1 MFELIRAN
9 KRRSMVLMFFMLVLL
24 LALGF
29 AIGGAVVSSL
39 SARPESA
46 EDLLNRGFVFD
57 PAPGFVG
64 MGVAF
69 VLWMVQSL
77 VAYFQGGRILLNV
90 SGAKLIERED
100 HPQLHNVVEEMCIA
114 ASLSKVPKIYVID
127 DMAMN
132 AFATGRGPE
141 NAAVAVTA
149 GLLGRMN
156 RDQLQGVIA
165 HEIAHIMNRD
175 VLFMTMAGIMV
186 GTIVMIAEVFLRG
199 LRMGASR
206 SSRYGSSRSNKG
218 GGQAIMLVVALLL
231 AVLAPILAQMLYFA
245 CSRQREYLA
254 DAGSAVYTRYPEGL
268 ASALEAIGTDSR
280 PLEVSARATAPM
292 YIANPLDVQSRSAIG
307 LLATHPPLDQ
317 RVRILRTMAGGA
329 SYRDYQAAWSKAGG
343 RAQMPSS
350 ALAAGPVP
358 LRAASSETA
367 EPGPSR
373 RQQMRQA
380 GDLLRKVNQFIFL
393 TCLCGLRIKV
403 PPESAGTPLACPR
416 CKRELEVPVAQSP
429 ATGSSAA
436 GENIPYAVAKGEAAP
451 LEVVHRG
458 QWLTFRC
465 PCGARRDLAPGF
477 EASSLRC
484 AQCGREIHVRHEPT
498 A

>member
-1 MFELIRAN
+1 MFELVRAN
-9 KRRSMVLMFFMLVLL
+9 KRRSMALMFFMLVLL

-29 AIGGAVVSSL
+29 AIGGALVPSL
-39 SARPESA
+39 SARPETA
-46 EDLLNRGFVFD
+46 EDLLTRGFVFD
-57 PAPGFVG
+57 PAPGFIG
-64 MGVAF
+64 MGIAF

-77 VAYFQGGRILLNV
+77 IAYFQGGRILLNV
-90 SGAKLIERED
+90 SGAKPVERED

-156 RDQLQGVIA
+156 RDQLQGVVA

-199 LRMGASR
+199 LRLGGSR

-218 GGQAIMLVVALLL
+218 GGQAIMLVLALLL

-254 DAGSAVYTRYPEGL
+254 DAGAAVYTRFPEGL

-280 PLEVSARATAPM
+280 ALEVSARATAPM

-307 LLATHPPLDQ
+307 VFATHPPLDQ
-317 RVRILRTMAGGA
+317 RVRILRAMAGGA
-329 SYRDYQAAWSKAGG
+329 SYRDYQAAWNKAGG
-343 RAQMPSS
+343 RAHMPAS
-350 ALAAGPVP
+350 ALAAGPIP
-358 LRAASSETA
+358 LRAASPETA
-367 EPGPSR
+367 EQGPSR

-380 GDLLRKVNQFIFL
+380 GDLLRKVNNFIFL

-403 PPESAGTPLACPR
+403 PPESAGAPLACPR
-416 CKRELEVPVAQSP
+416 CKRELQVPVAQP
-429 ATGSSAA
+429 APMEAAAA
-436 GENIPYAVAKGEAAP
+436 GESIPYAVAKGEAP
-451 LEVVHRG
+451 PIEILYRG
-458 QWLTFRC
+458 QRMTFRC
-465 PCGARRDLAPGF
+465 SCGARRDLPPGF
-477 EASSLRC
+477 EASSLWC
-484 AQCGREIHVRHEPT
+484 AQCGRDIHVRHEPN